1 MMHKNLKD
9 GNIVFRFSLDSRP
22 DEKIVAHIRSNRER
36 AAQHR
41 KLQRDLKRREEM
53 AAAMDNKTDRELM
66 LAAMG
71 KEV

>member
-9 GNIVFRFSLDSRP
+9 GNLVFRFSLDSRP
-22 DEKIVAHIRSNRER
+22 DEKTVAHIRSERER

-66 LAAMG
+66 LAAMT
-71 KEV
+71 E